1 MDGKRQWTPDTGF
14 PPRCGAD
21 RHNVHDRSL
30 GLVPIRNFRD
40 RKILVILT
48 GAAEQNQAGGCGIA
62 GRLGNP
68 PIPILLD
75 FRDVLQWL
83 PLPLEQQRIN
93 ESHRG
98 TVPSIGTNG
107 RTRVPRNCIRTSLG
121 RTNRDMGSFEEIDY
135 LGGRILHHRNR
146 IPCCPYLRTHSL

>member
-48 GAAEQNQAGGCGIA
+48 GAAEQNQAGGCSIA
-62 GRLGNP
+62 GCLGNP

-75 FRDVLQWL
+75 FRDILQWL
-83 PLPLEQQRIN
+83 PLPLEQQRLN

-98 TVPSIGTNG
+98 TVPSIGTHG
-107 RTRVPRNCIRTSLG
+107 RTRFLGHCIRTG
-121 RTNRDMGSFEEIDY
+121 PCRTNRDMGSFEEIDY

-146 IPCCPYLRTHSL
+146 IPCCPYLRTDSL